1 MTPSSAQDRIT
12 TLVLAGTGEA
22 RLVIDE
28 LCADGRFAI
37 TASLAG
43 ATDAPASLGVPCISG
58 GFGGADGLAAWCRAN
73 GVQLIIDMTHPY
85 AATMSANAAL
95 AAGRLGIASIR
106 HERPPW
112 HMKPGDNWRRFAG
125 WREMAQAIPSG
136 ANVFLAGG
144 SSAITHFAERGD
156 IGLVARAMRDRKD
169 APPKSASS
177 KVSSRITFIKAMP
190 KSDVSEERRLLE
202 EHDISIVCCKD
213 SGGKAGYA
221 KIEAARALGIEVWL
235 LERPVGAGAGASA
248 GGMDADG
255 ADGGGANAGGA
266 SAGGASAG
274 GASAGGASAD
284 GSSAGGTDADGADAS
299 GADAG
304 GAEAIRADA
313 GGADAGGAD
322 ASGADA
328 DASDRAQDVGSQQ
341 EGQKDQSCTMVH
353 DSVEDVVAAA
363 HAFAALRKT

>member
-28 LCADGRFAI
+28 LRADARFAI

-85 AATMSANAAL
+85 AATMSANAAE
-95 AAGRLGIASIR
+95 AAGRLGIANIR
-106 HERPPW
+106 HDRPPW
-112 HMKPGDNWRRFAG
+112 HVKPGDNWRRFAD
-125 WREMAQAIPSG
+125 WRDMALAIPSG
-136 ANVFLAGG
+136 ASVFLAGG
-144 SSAITHFAERGD
+144 SSAIAHFAERGD
-156 IGLVARAMRDRKD
+156 IGLVARAMKDRVD
-169 APPKSASS
+169 APSESASS
-177 KVSSRITFIKAMP
+177 KVSPRITFIKAMP
-190 KSDVSEERRLLE
+190 KTDVLEERRLLE

-235 LERPVGAGAGASA
+235 LERPVGAGAR
-248 GGMDADG
+248 
-255 ADGGGANAGGA
+255 
-266 SAGGASAG
+266 
-274 GASAGGASAD
+274 
-284 GSSAGGTDADGADAS
+284 AS
-299 GADAG
+299 GAGASGNDAS
-304 GAEAIRADA
+304 RADA
-313 GGADAGGAD
+313 GDASAGGAD
-322 ASGADA
+322 ASRADAGGDHASGTGARDVSAGGADA
-328 DASDRAQDVGSQQ
+328 NASSRTQDISSQND
-341 EGQKDQSCTMVH
+341 GQKDQSCTMVH
-353 DSVEDVVAAA
+353 DSVEGVVAAA

>member
-28 LCADGRFAI
+28 LRADARFAI

-58 GFGGADGLAAWCRAN
+58 GFGGADGLAAWCRTN

-85 AATMSANAAL
+85 AATMSANATL
-95 AAGRLGIASIR
+95 AAGRLGIANIR
-106 HERPPW
+106 HDRPPW
-112 HMKPGDNWRRFAG
+112 RMKPGDNWRRFAG
-125 WREMAQAIPSG
+125 WREMARAIPSG

-144 SSAITHFAERGD
+144 SSAIAHFAERGD
-156 IGLVARAMRDRKD
+156 IGLVARAMKDRVD
-169 APPKSASS
+169 APSESASS
-177 KVSSRITFIKAMP
+177 KTSHRITFIKAMP
-190 KSDVSEERRLLE
+190 KTDVLEERRLLE

-221 KIEAARALGIEVWL
+221 KIEAARDLGIEVWL
-235 LERPVGAGAGASA
+235 LERPFGAGAGA
-248 GGMDADG
+248 G
-255 ADGGGANAGGA
+255 AGGANAGGA
-266 SAGGASAG
+266 NAGGT
-274 GASAGGASAD
+274 D
-284 GSSAGGTDADGADAS
+284 AGGTDADGADAS
-299 GADAG
+299 
-304 GAEAIRADA
+304 
-313 GGADAGGAD
+313 
-322 ASGADA
+322 S
-328 DASDRAQDVGSQQ
+328 RAQDVGTQND
-341 EGQKDQSCTMVH
+341 GQKDQSCTMVH

>member
-28 LCADGRFAI
+28 LRADGRFAI

-58 GFGGADGLAAWCRAN
+58 GFGGADGLAAWCRTN

-95 AAGRLGIASIR
+95 AAGRLGIANIR
-106 HERPPW
+106 HDRPPW

-125 WREMAQAIPSG
+125 WREMARAIPSG

-144 SSAITHFAERGD
+144 SSAISHFAERGD
-156 IGLVARAMRDRKD
+156 IGLVARAMKDRVD
-169 APPKSASS
+169 APPESALS
-177 KVSSRITFIKAMP
+177 KVSPRITFIKAMP
-190 KSDVSEERRLLE
+190 KTDVLEERRLLE
-202 EHDISIVCCKD
+202 DHDISIVCCKD

-221 KIEAARALGIEVWL
+221 KIEAARELGIKVWL
-235 LERPVGAGAGASA
+235 LERPVGAGATTSA
-248 GGMDADG
+248 GGTEAGGAEASRVDAGG
-255 ADGGGANAGGA
+255 ADAEVGRAGASGANAGGA
-266 SAGGASAG
+266 GAN
-274 GASAGGASAD
+274 AS
-284 GSSAGGTDADGADAS
+284 SS
-299 GADAG
+299 
-304 GAEAIRADA
+304 
-313 GGADAGGAD
+313 
-322 ASGADA
+322 
-328 DASDRAQDVGSQQ
+328 AQDVGSRQDR
-341 EGQKDQSCTMVH
+341 QKDQSCTMVH

-363 HAFAALRKT
+363 RAFAALRNT

>member
-28 LCADGRFAI
+28 LRTDDRFAI

-58 GFGGADGLAAWCRAN
+58 GFGGADGLAAWCRTN

-85 AATMSANAAL
+85 AATMSANAAE
-95 AAGRLGIASIR
+95 AAGRLGIANIR
-106 HERPPW
+106 HDRPPW
-112 HMKPGDNWRRFAG
+112 HMKPGDNWRRFTG

-144 SSAITHFAERGD
+144 SSAIAHFAERGD
-156 IGLVARAMRDRKD
+156 IGLVARAMKDRVD
-169 APPKSASS
+169 APSESASS
-177 KVSSRITFIKAMP
+177 KVSPRITFIKAMP
-190 KSDVSEERRLLE
+190 KTDVLEERRLLE

-235 LERPVGAGAGASA
+235 LERPVGAGAST
-248 GGMDADG
+248 
-255 ADGGGANAGGA
+255 
-266 SAGGASAG
+266 STS
-274 GASAGGASAD
+274 
-284 GSSAGGTDADGADAS
+284 AS
-299 GADAG
+299 GADT
-304 GAEAIRADA
+304 
-313 GGADAGGAD
+313 GGAD
-322 ASGADA
+322 ASGTNAGGTNAGGADPGGTG
-328 DASDRAQDVGSQQ
+328 ASGAGAPGAGANASSRTQDISSRQD
-341 EGQKDQSCTMVH
+341 GQKDQSCTMVH

>member
-28 LCADGRFAI
+28 LHADGRFAI

-43 ATDAPASLGVPCISG
+43 ATDAPASFGVPCISG
-58 GFGGADGLAAWCRAN
+58 GFGGADGLAAWCRTN

-106 HERPPW
+106 HDRPPW

-125 WREMAQAIPSG
+125 WREMARAIPSG

-144 SSAITHFAERGD
+144 SSAIAHFAERGD
-156 IGLVARAMRDRKD
+156 IGLVARAMKDRVD
-169 APPKSASS
+169 APSESVSS
-177 KVSSRITFIKAMP
+177 KVSPRITFIKAMP
-190 KSDVSEERRLLE
+190 KTDALEERRLLE

-235 LERPVGAGAGASA
+235 LERPVGAGVTT
-248 GGMDADG
+248 
-255 ADGGGANAGGA
+255 
-266 SAGGASAG
+266 
-274 GASAGGASAD
+274 
-284 GSSAGGTDADGADAS
+284 SSSGT
-299 GADAG
+299 
-304 GAEAIRADA
+304 DA

-322 ASGADA
+322 ASRADAGGGGADA
-328 DASDRAQDVGSQQ
+328 EVSRAGANDANAGGTDTSGVGASGTDADSAEASRADVDGANTSSRAQDVGSQNDR
-341 EGQKDQSCTMVH
+341 QKDQPCTMFH

>member
-58 GFGGADGLAAWCRAN
+58 GFGGPDGLAAWCRTN

-95 AAGRLGIASIR
+95 AAGRLGIANIR

-112 HMKPGDNWRRFAG
+112 HMKPGDNWRSFAD
-125 WREMAQAIPSG
+125 WRDMAQAIPPG

-144 SSAITHFAERGD
+144 SSAIAHFAERGD
-156 IGLVARAMRDRKD
+156 IGLVARAMKDRVD
-169 APPKSASS
+169 APSESASS

-190 KSDVSEERRLLE
+190 KTDVLEERRLLE

-235 LERPVGAGAGASA
+235 LERPVGAWAGASVSGAGAS
-248 GGMDADG
+248 DAY
-255 ADGGGANAGGA
+255 
-266 SAGGASAG
+266 
-274 GASAGGASAD
+274 
-284 GSSAGGTDADGADAS
+284 AGGTDASGAGASDVIAGGTDAS
-299 GADAG
+299 GT
-304 GAEAIRADA
+304 
-313 GGADAGGAD
+313 
-322 ASGADA
+322 DA
-328 DASDRAQDVGSQQ
+328 DSAGARGAGANASSRTQDISSRQD
-341 EGQKDQSCTMVH
+341 GQKDQSCTMVH

-363 HAFAALRKT
+363 HTFAALRKT

>member
-28 LCADGRFAI
+28 LRTDGRFAI

-58 GFGGADGLAAWCRAN
+58 GFGGADGLAAWCRTN

-85 AATMSANAAL
+85 AATMSANAAE
-95 AAGRLGIASIR
+95 AASRLGIANIR
-106 HERPPW
+106 HDRPPW

-125 WREMAQAIPSG
+125 WREMARAIPSG

-144 SSAITHFAERGD
+144 SSAIAHFAERGD
-156 IGLVARAMRDRKD
+156 IELVARAMKDRVD

-177 KVSSRITFIKAMP
+177 SASDSASAPSTVPTTTFSKVSPRITFIKAMP
-190 KSDVSEERRLLE
+190 KTDVLEERRLLE

-235 LERPVGAGAGASA
+235 LERPVGAGAST
-248 GGMDADG
+248 
-255 ADGGGANAGGA
+255 
-266 SAGGASAG
+266 S
-274 GASAGGASAD
+274 
-284 GSSAGGTDADGADAS
+284 AS
-299 GADAG
+299 GADT
-304 GAEAIRADA
+304 
-313 GGADAGGAD
+313 GGAD
-322 ASGADA
+322 ASGTNAGGTNAGGADPGGTG
-328 DASDRAQDVGSQQ
+328 ASGAGAPGTAAKASSRAQDVGTQNDR
-341 EGQKDQSCTMVH
+341 QKDQSCTMVH

>member
-58 GFGGADGLAAWCRAN
+58 GFGGADGLAVWCRAN

-85 AATMSANAAL
+85 AATMSANAAE
-95 AAGRLGIASIR
+95 AAGWLGIANIR
-106 HERPPW
+106 HDRPPW
-112 HMKPGDNWRRFAG
+112 HMKQGDNWRRFAD
-125 WREMAQAIPSG
+125 WREMALAIPSG

-144 SSAITHFAERGD
+144 SSAIAHFAERGD
-156 IGLVARAMRDRKD
+156 IGLVARAMKDRVMKDRVD
-169 APPKSASS
+169 APPESASS
-177 KVSSRITFIKAMP
+177 KASPRITFIKAMP
-190 KSDVSEERRLLE
+190 KTDVLEERCLLE

-221 KIEAARALGIEVWL
+221 KIEAARELGIEVWL
-235 LERPVGAGAGASA
+235 LERPVGAGASTSA
-248 GGMDADG
+248 
-255 ADGGGANAGGA
+255 GGANAGGA
-266 SAGGASAG
+266 
-274 GASAGGASAD
+274 D
-284 GSSAGGTDADGADAS
+284 VGGTGAS

-304 GAEAIRADA
+304 GA
-313 GGADAGGAD
+313 GADGSD

-328 DASDRAQDVGSQQ
+328 NTSSRPQDAGSQNDR
-341 EGQKDQSCTMVH
+341 QKDQSCTMVH

>member
-58 GFGGADGLAAWCRAN
+58 GFGGADGLAAWCRTN

-85 AATMSANAAL
+85 AATMSANAAM
-95 AAGRLGIASIR
+95 AAGRLGIANIR
-106 HERPPW
+106 HDRPPW
-112 HMKPGDNWRRFAG
+112 HMRPGDNWRRFAG

-136 ANVFLAGG
+136 AKVFLAGG
-144 SSAITHFAERGD
+144 SSAIEHFAERGD
-156 IGLVARAMRDRKD
+156 IGLVARAMKDRVD
-169 APPKSASS
+169 APSESASS
-177 KVSSRITFIKAMP
+177 KVSPRITFIKAMP
-190 KSDVSEERRLLE
+190 TTDVLEERRLLE

-235 LERPVGAGAGASA
+235 LERPVGAGASTSA
-248 GGMDADG
+248 
-255 ADGGGANAGGA
+255 GGANAGGTN
-266 SAGGASAG
+266 
-274 GASAGGASAD
+274 
-284 GSSAGGTDADGADAS
+284 AGGTGANAS
-299 GADAG
+299 S
-304 GAEAIRADA
+304 RT
-313 GGADAGGAD
+313 
-322 ASGADA
+322 
-328 DASDRAQDVGSQQ
+328 QDISSQQ
-341 EGQKDQSCTMVH
+341 DGKKDQSCTMVH

>member
-43 ATDAPASLGVPCISG
+43 ATDAPASIGVPCISG
-58 GFGGADGLAAWCRAN
+58 GFGGADGLAAWCRTN

-95 AAGRLGIASIR
+95 AAGRLGIANIR
-106 HERPPW
+106 HDRPPW

-144 SSAITHFAERGD
+144 SSAIAHFAERGD
-156 IGLVARAMRDRKD
+156 IGLVARAMKDRVD
-169 APPKSASS
+169 APSESASS
-177 KVSSRITFIKAMP
+177 KVSPRITFIKAMP
-190 KSDVSEERRLLE
+190 KTDVLEERRLLE

-235 LERPVGAGAGASA
+235 LERPVGAGATT
-248 GGMDADG
+248 
-255 ADGGGANAGGA
+255 
-266 SAGGASAG
+266 
-274 GASAGGASAD
+274 
-284 GSSAGGTDADGADAS
+284 SAGGTDAEVGRAGASDANAGGTNAS
-299 GADAG
+299 GDGEG
-304 GAEAIRADA
+304 GAGARGTCASEVNA
-313 GGADAGGAD
+313 GGADAPDAGANT
-322 ASGADA
+322 S
-328 DASDRAQDVGSQQ
+328 SRAQDVGSLQDR
-341 EGQKDQSCTMVH
+341 QKDQSCTMVH

-363 HAFAALRKT
+363 HAFAALRNT

>member
-28 LCADGRFAI
+28 LHADARFAI

-58 GFGGADGLAAWCRAN
+58 GFGGADGLAAWCRTN

-85 AATMSANAAL
+85 AATMSANAAE
-95 AAGRLGIASIR
+95 AAGWLGIANIR
-106 HERPPW
+106 HDRPPW
-112 HMKPGDNWRRFAG
+112 HMKPGDNWRRFAD

-144 SSAITHFAERGD
+144 SGAIAHFAERGD
-156 IGLVARAMRDRKD
+156 IGLVARAMKDRVD
-169 APPKSASS
+169 APSESASS
-177 KVSSRITFIKAMP
+177 KVSPRITFIKAMP
-190 KSDVSEERRLLE
+190 KTDVSEERRLFE

-235 LERPVGAGAGASA
+235 LERPVGAGAGARASGASA
-248 GGMDADG
+248 SGNDASR
-255 ADGGGANAGGA
+255 ADAGGA
-266 SAGGASAG
+266 SAGGA
-274 GASAGGASAD
+274 
-284 GSSAGGTDADGADAS
+284 DAS
-299 GADAG
+299 
-304 GAEAIRADA
+304 RVDA
-313 GGADAGGAD
+313 GGADAPGAGASDVSAGDAGTD
-322 ASGADA
+322 AS
-328 DASDRAQDVGSQQ
+328 SRTQDVESRHDR
-341 EGQKDQSCTMVH
+341 QKDQSCTMVH

>member
-28 LCADGRFAI
+28 LCADARFAI

-58 GFGGADGLAAWCRAN
+58 GFGGVDGLAAWCRTN

-95 AAGRLGIASIR
+95 AAGRLGIANIR
-106 HERPPW
+106 HDRPPW
-112 HMKPGDNWRRFAG
+112 HMKPGDNWRRFVG
-125 WREMAQAIPSG
+125 WREMALAIPSG

-144 SSAITHFAERGD
+144 SSAIAHFAERGD
-156 IGLVARAMRDRKD
+156 IGLVARAMKDRVD
-169 APPKSASS
+169 APSESASS

-190 KSDVSEERRLLE
+190 KTDVLEERRLLE

-235 LERPVGAGAGASA
+235 LERPVGAGAT
-248 GGMDADG
+248 
-255 ADGGGANAGGA
+255 
-266 SAGGASAG
+266 
-274 GASAGGASAD
+274 
-284 GSSAGGTDADGADAS
+284 SSAGGTDAAGTDA
-299 GADAG
+299 A
-304 GAEAIRADA
+304 
-313 GGADAGGAD
+313 GADAGGAD
-322 ASGADA
+322 ASGGGADA
-328 DASDRAQDVGSQQ
+328 PGGGADAPGAGANASSRTQDISSRQDR
-341 EGQKDQSCTMVH
+341 QKDQSCTMVH

-363 HAFAALRKT
+363 HAFAAQRNT